1 MQGTKYH
8 ENTTLTFFT
17 LLVLP
22 KQCIICLLVN
32 QKLENS
38 LLILRIDKQVNTQP
52 ISKFLQIFEFS
63 RQKFFTFFTLLVL
76 PKQCIICHQ
85 INQNFKFHLNV
96 NSYNHASFFFKY
108 LNFPA
113 KNTILTLFL
122 PKHSII
128 CHLINH
134 NLFICQKFEYLV
146 KISRKD

>member
-22 KQCIICLLVN
+22 KQCIIWLLVN
-32 QKLENS
+32 QKF
-38 LLILRIDKQVNTQP
+38 Q
-52 ISKFLQIFEFS
+52 
-63 RQKFFTFFTLLVL
+63 
-76 PKQCIICHQ
+76 
-85 INQNFKFHLNV
+85 LNI
-96 NSYNHASFFFKY
+96 NSYITERYVSNHATFFFKY

-146 KISRKD
+146 ILSLKDLLKFTQPISFDYPIFAAKLMLTN

>member
-38 LLILRIDKQVNTQP
+38 LLILRIDKQINTQP

-76 PKQCIICHQ
+76 PKQCVIWLLV
-85 INQNFKFHLNV
+85 NQKFQLNI
-96 NSYNHASFFFKY
+96 NSYITERYVSNHATFFFRY

-113 KNTILTLFL
+113 KNTKLTLPF
-122 PKHSII
+122 
-128 CHLINH
+128 
-134 NLFICQKFEYLV
+134 
-146 KISRKD
+146 